1 MLISAIVKGNTTA
14 LLEARTGIEAVA
26 ICRNNPDLI

>member
-14 LLEARTGIEAVA
+14 LLEARTGEAVA
-26 ICRNNPDLI
+26 ICRNNPD